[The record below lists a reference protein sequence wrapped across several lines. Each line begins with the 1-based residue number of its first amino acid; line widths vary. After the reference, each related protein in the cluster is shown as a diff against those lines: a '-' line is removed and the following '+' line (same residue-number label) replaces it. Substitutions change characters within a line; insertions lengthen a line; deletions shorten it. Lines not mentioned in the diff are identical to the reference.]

1 MSPLS
6 TSRAYP
12 PPAAARPERL
22 HRYETATSDSARWDA
37 YRPRDGDIVIT
48 TAPKCGTTWTQMLC
62 ALLVHG
68 PELPAPLARLSLE
81 FDRLVTPV
89 DQLMD
94 QLDAQASRRIIKTH
108 TPLDGLPYFEN
119 VAYVHCARDP
129 RDAFLSMMAHM
140 QNASETMMAP
150 VRERL
155 GLPADFRFPS
165 DPNAFFQVW
174 MTAPVHG
181 WTDDGFPTGSVFH
194 ASRAVWP
201 YRGLPNVHLLHYRD
215 LRRDLAGE
223 MRRLAGFLD
232 IVVAE
237 RAWPAL
243 LAAAAFDEMKSHADE
258 VAPGAQ
264 FGDWSDNAAFFAEAR
279 LDAWRAALT
288 SANLALYEELAP
300 KRAEPSLRSWL
311 EGGRTALDEDA
322 LCGRL

>member
-1 MSPLS
+1 VSPGS

-12 PPAAARPERL
+12 PPTPARPERL

-68 PELPAPLARLSLE
+68 TELPAPLARLSLE

-94 QLDAQASRRIIKTH
+94 QLDAQESRRIIKTH

-119 VAYVHCARDP
+119 VAYVHCGRDP

-140 QNASETMMAP
+140 QNASEAMMTP

-155 GLPADFRFPS
+155 SLPPDFRFPS

-194 ASRAVWP
+194 ASRAIWP
-201 YRGLPNVHLLHYRD
+201 HRALPNVRLVHYRD
-215 LRRDLAGE
+215 LRLDLAGE
-223 MRRLAGFLD
+223 VRRLAQFLG
-232 IVVAE
+232 VQVADD
-237 RAWPAL
+237 AWPAL
-243 LAAAAFDEMKSHADE
+243 LAAAGFDEMKSRADE
-258 VAPGAQ
+258 IAPGAQ

-279 LDAWRAALT
+279 LDAWRGAL
-288 SANLALYEELAP
+288 SPENQAIYETLAP
-300 KRAEPSLRSWL
+300 QRAEPSLRAWL
-311 EGGRTALDEDA
+311 EGGRAAFDPDDT
-322 LCGRL
+322 